1 MSPRLL
7 VARLGAVVLLAALS
21 TSGASVA
28 RANPVQRENERSGT
42 GAWSFTQPSD
52 PGAIEGYASQVSALP
67 GEVVGF
73 HVRTSPVERYR
84 VELYR
89 LGWYGGAG
97 GRRIACSPSCG
108 GDAAGVVQPAPPAPD
123 ASTGEVDAGWSVT
136 DRIRIPADAASGY
149 YLAKF
154 VLTSGPAAGQARAYP
169 VIVRS
174 SRRRRPS
181 ILVQVPVNTWQA
193 YNSWGGKSLYGSNS
207 TDGVPATHVS
217 FNRPFVG
224 LQLFREELQLVRF
237 LEREGY
243 DVSYQ
248 TDVDSTRHPQALADH
263 QLVMTA
269 GHGEYWSKAERDGFE
284 RARDLGTNL
293 AFMGANTAYW
303 QVRYKDGHRT
313 LVSYKSDTD
322 PIANPSLKTVRF
334 RDLQPPR
341 PECELLGVQWQ
352 GGSYGAGQPVPS
364 YTVASGAEGDPYLRG
379 TGLVA
384 GSVLQGLVGHE
395 WDGVEPGCSVPS
407 PTVLFRYDG
416 QHAADAVRYRAP
428 SGARVL
434 SLGSIHFSW
443 GLDGYADTHLVGDG
457 SQRSAPADPRVQAF
471 MRNALAD
478 LAPAAAPQ
486 VDRTAPEVSVVAPRS
501 VRMRSVLTA
510 GLRIRVGCS
519 ESCRLEVRLL
529 ILRPRGGRSFGRA
542 HGTLASAGTVRL
554 ILRSTLGAQ
563 FASRGQTGV
572 RALRLVVSATDAAG
586 NRRVVKRRI
595 AVRR

>member
-1 MSPRLL
+1 MRPRPLL
-7 VARLGAVVLLAALS
+7 ARLGPVIFVAALIA
-21 TSGASVA
+21 SGAGVA
-28 RANPVQRENERSGT
+28 RASPVQAENERAPSAG
-42 GAWSFTQPSD
+42 WSFVQPSN
-52 PGAIEGYASQVSALP
+52 PSAIEGYASQVSALP
-67 GEVVGF
+67 GEVVDF
-73 HVRTSPVERYR
+73 HVRTSPAERYR

-89 LGWYGGAG
+89 LGWYGGGG
-97 GRRIACSPSCG
+97 GRRIACSPNCAS
-108 GDAAGVVQPAPPAPD
+108 DEAGVVQQAPPPPD

-136 DRIRIPADAASGY
+136 DRIRIPAGAASGY

-174 SRRRRPS
+174 SRLRRAS

-193 YNSWGGKSLYGSNS
+193 YNGWGGKSLYSSNS

-248 TDVDSTRHPQALADH
+248 TDLDSSHDPSALAEH

-284 RARDLGTNL
+284 RARSLGTNL

-303 QVRYKDGHRT
+303 QVRYADGDRT
-313 LVSYKSDTD
+313 LVGYKSDAD
-322 PIANPSLKTVRF
+322 PIDDPALKTVRF

-364 YTVASGAEGDPYLRG
+364 YTVAPGAEEDPYLRG

-395 WDGVEPGCSVPS
+395 WDAVQSGCSVPT
-407 PTVLFRYDG
+407 PTALFHYDG
-416 QHAADAVRYRAP
+416 QSVAEAVRYRAA

-434 SLGSIHFSW
+434 STGSIHFSW

-457 SQRSAPADPRVQAF
+457 SQHSPPADPRVQAF

-478 LAPAAAPQ
+478 LAPGAAPQ
-486 VDRTAPEVSVVAPRS
+486 VERTAFQVSVTAPRA
-501 VRMRSVLTA
+501 VRAGTLLA
-510 GLRIRVGCS
+510 KGLRVRIGCS
-519 ESCRLEVRLL
+519 QRCRLEARVVVRRRLL
-529 ILRPRGGRSFGRA
+529 GRA
-542 HGTLASAGTVRL
+542 FATLDSAGTVRL
-554 ILRSTLGAQ
+554 TVRTRLRARPRRLGAL
-563 FASRGQTGV
+563 T
-572 RALRLVVSATDAAG
+572 LVVEGTDAAG
-586 NRRVVKRRI
+586 DRRVVRRR
-595 AVRR
+595 VDVLR

>member
-1 MSPRLL
+1 MWPRPLR
-7 VARLGAVVLLAALS
+7 ARLAPFVIAAVLTAS
-21 TSGASVA
+21 GTSAA
-28 RANPVQRENERSGT
+28 RANPVQAENARAPSEG
-42 GAWSFTQPSD
+42 WSFVQPSN
-52 PGAIEGYASQVSALP
+52 PSAIAGYASQVSALP
-67 GEVVGF
+67 GEVVDF
-73 HVRTSPVERYR
+73 HVRTSPAERYR

-89 LGWYGGAG
+89 LGWYGGGG
-97 GRRIACSPSCG
+97 GRRIACSPSCT
-108 GDAAGVVQPAPPAPD
+108 GDEAGVVQPAPPPPD

-136 DRIRIPADAASGY
+136 DRIRIPAGAASGY

-174 SRRRRPS
+174 SRLRRAS

-193 YNSWGGKSLYGSNS
+193 YNSWGGKSLYSSNS
-207 TDGVPATHVS
+207 TDGVRATHVS

-248 TDVDSTRHPQALADH
+248 TDLDSSRDPWALSER

-303 QVRYKDGHRT
+303 QVRYADGDRT
-313 LVSYKSDTD
+313 LVGYKSDAD
-322 PIANPSLKTVRF
+322 PISDPSLKTVLF
-334 RDLQPPR
+334 RDLKPPR

-352 GGSYGAGQPVPS
+352 GGAYGAGQPLPS
-364 YTVASGAEGDPYLRG
+364 YTVTPGADEDPYLRG

-395 WDGVEPGCSVPS
+395 WDAVQSGCSVPT

-416 QHAADAVRYRAP
+416 QRAAEAIRYRAA

-434 SLGSIHFSW
+434 STGSIHFSW

-457 SQRSAPADPRVQAF
+457 SQHSPPADPRVQAF

-478 LAPAAAPQ
+478 LAPGAAPQ
-486 VDRTAPEVSVVAPRS
+486 VERTPAQVTVRAPRAI
-501 VRMRSVLTA
+501 RARTLLA
-510 GLRIRVGCS
+510 KGLRVRIGCS
-519 ESCRLEVRLL
+519 QRCRLEARVVLRRRLL
-529 ILRPRGGRSFGRA
+529 GHAFA
-542 HGTLASAGTVRL
+542 TLDSAGTVRL
-554 ILRSTLGAQ
+554 TVRSRLPALDHSRRQTRLGA
-563 FASRGQTGV
+563 
-572 RALRLVVSATDAAG
+572 LVLLVSATDAAS
-586 NRRVVKRRI
+586 NRRVVRRRI
-595 AVRR
+595 KLLR

>member
-1 MSPRLL
+1 MVRGTS
-7 VARLGAVVLLAALS
+7 AAH
-21 TSGASVA
+21 
-28 RANPVQRENERSGT
+28 ANPVQRENDRLGNA
-42 GAWSFTQPSD
+42 GWSFAQPSD
-52 PGAIEGYASQVSALP
+52 PSAIEGYASRVSARP
-67 GEVVGF
+67 GELVGF
-73 HVRTSPVERYR
+73 HVRTSPSERYR

-89 LGWYGGAG
+89 LGWYAGAG
-97 GRRIACSPSCG
+97 GRRIACSPSCS
-108 GDAAGVVQPAPPAPD
+108 GDESGASQPPPPAPD

-136 DRIRIPADAASGY
+136 DRIRIPAGAASGY

-154 VLTSGPAAGQARAYP
+154 VLTTGPAAGQARAYP

-174 SRRRRPS
+174 SQPHRAS

-193 YNSWGGKSLYGSNS
+193 YNSWGGKSLYSSNS
-207 TDGVPATHVS
+207 TDGVRATHVS

-248 TDVDSTRHPQALADH
+248 TDLDSSRDRWALSEH

-303 QVRYKDGHRT
+303 QVRYEDDERT
-313 LVSYKSDTD
+313 LVGYKSDAD
-322 PIANPSLKTVRF
+322 PISDPSLKTVLF
-334 RDLQPPR
+334 RDLKPPR

-364 YTVASGAEGDPYLRG
+364 YTVAPGAEGDPYLRG

-486 VDRTAPEVSVVAPRS
+486 VDLNPPEVRVVAPRS
-501 VRMRSVLTA
+501 VRMRRLLTA

-519 ESCRLEVRLL
+519 ESCRLEARLL
-529 ILRPRGGRSFGRA
+529 ILLPRGGRFFGRA
-542 HGTLASAGTVRL
+542 HATLASAGTVRL